1 MENGEKV
8 IAGQQIQCTYSVVRT
23 CSTHSTRTETETVV
37 NAHCLILFSE
47 TLVFE
52 RSVTS
57 TALYSSHVQLGGE
70 ASSLFQFRGKARQF
84 VKWSYFARVASDTE
98 RVGQLED
105 RLYWDEMRVSQSCQ
119 SNRG

>member
-1 MENGEKV
+1 M
-8 IAGQQIQCTYSVVRT
+8 
-23 CSTHSTRTETETVV
+23 V

-57 TALYSSHVQLGGE
+57 TALYYSHVQLGGA
-70 ASSLFQFRGKARQF
+70 ASSLLQFRGKARQF
-84 VKWSYFARVASDTE
+84 VKWSYFARVVSDTE

-105 RLYWDEMRVSQSCQ
+105 RLYWDEMRLSRSCQ